1 MKPRRSS
8 AVSNAGP
15 LIHLARINRLDL
27 LRALFHE
34 VTVPVQVKVETVEK
48 GKEKGFP
55 DALLIE
61 RAIEEGWIRTV
72 EVKVNRRLGE
82 VAETAGLQSAEVAVI
97 YYAHQNQM
105 TALLD
110 DDAARIFARTLGVAV
125 RGSLGTILEA
135 IERKLLSRS
144 EALKMLDNLSEVM
157 YVAPGVY
164 RTVKNMINQAGT

>member
-15 LIHLARINRLDL
+15 LIHLARIGRLHL
-27 LRALFHE
+27 LRALFQE
-34 VTVPVQVKVETVEK
+34 VAIPIQVKVETVEK
-48 GKEKGFP
+48 GKQKGFP

-61 RAIEEGWIRTV
+61 GAIEEGWIRTV
-72 EVKVNRRLGE
+72 EVRVNKRFE
-82 VAETAGLQSAEVAVI
+82 KVAETAGLQLAEVAVI
-97 YYAHQNQM
+97 YYARQNHM

-110 DDAARIFARTLGVAV
+110 DDAARIFARTLGVTV

-135 IERKLLSRS
+135 IERRLLSRS
-144 EALKMLDNLSEVM
+144 EALKMLDALSEVM

-164 RTVKNMINQAGT
+164 RSIKSLINRAGA